1 MLNEAARARYSS
13 RPSRMRASFQSI
25 HGQLYGGRR
34 GALQRGIEATTEMVF
49 VIWLIFISNSV
60 CLCTLCARTLF
71 PSYFVFS
78 VTSLAD
84 MLSPAPPHKHN
95 IREKLNTKRITRR
108 MENNTNKKKK
118 KNYIAIFAL
127 TICLHGLTTL
137 ILHPKRTA
145 FRILF
150 FVSYSLC
157 VRH

>member
-118 KNYIAIFAL
+118 KKLYRDFCAHNLPARFNHVNSAPQAHGISHFIF
-127 TICLHGLTTL
+127 
-137 ILHPKRTA
+137 R
-145 FRILF
+145 
-150 FVSYSLC
+150 
-157 VRH
+157 